1 MQDAAIVTWRSKY
14 SLGFRFAVFS
24 MFRKNGAAWMPSS
37 SISMLAMPWLP

>member
-1 MQDAAIVTWRSKY
+1 
-14 SLGFRFAVFS
+14 